1 MVQIAGNVDYEFE
14 LLKSV
19 IYVNNKQRSLLVQK
33 AKKKL
38 GTLAGKQVAILG
50 LAFKPNTDDIRE
62 AASIVIAQEL
72 VAMGAVIKAYDPVAM
87 NNATQFLPSEVEY
100 MRSIDK
106 TIQDADVTF
115 IVTEWD
121 EIKNYPLSKY
131 VKLMKQA

>member
-1 MVQIAGNVDYEFE
+1 
-14 LLKSV
+14 
-19 IYVNNKQRSLLVQK
+19 
-33 AKKKL
+33 
-38 GTLAGKQVAILG
+38 

-131 VKLMKQA
+131 VKLMKQANIFDGRNCYDLNEVRKFELYYSSIGRLEVTNEEIKV

>member
-1 MVQIAGNVDYEFE
+1 

-72 VAMGAVIKAYDPVAM
+72 VAMGAVIS
-87 NNATQFLPSEVEY
+87 F
-100 MRSIDK
+100 
-106 TIQDADVTF
+106 
-115 IVTEWD
+115 
-121 EIKNYPLSKY
+121 
-131 VKLMKQA
+131 